1 MLTAILA
8 FLAGML
14 CGMILY
20 GALVVAAESEPN
32 DAAQ

>member
-8 FLAGML
+8 FLAGVL

-20 GALVVAAESEPN
+20 GALVVASENESN